1 MSDVRPVVSDHAV
14 VTFLERVYGLDV
26 DRIRESI
33 GAAIAQGREA
43 AEVAGYERFSVVIG
57 KVRFAI
63 EQGEVVT
70 TTLRLRH
77 RPARH
82 PARRPGRKIR

>member
-1 MSDVRPVVSDHAV
+1 MIENRPVVSDHAV

-26 DRIRESI
+26 DCIRESI

-63 EQGEVVT
+63 EQGEVVSA
-70 TTLRLRH
+70 TLRPRH
-77 RPARH
+77 RRARQ
-82 PARRPGRKIR
+82 PRRQIR